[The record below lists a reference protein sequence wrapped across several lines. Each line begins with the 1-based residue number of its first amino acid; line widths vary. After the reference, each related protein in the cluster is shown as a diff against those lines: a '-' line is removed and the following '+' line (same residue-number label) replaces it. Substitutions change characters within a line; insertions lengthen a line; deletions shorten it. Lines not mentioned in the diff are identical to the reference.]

1 VTGYRFLDPALLARI
16 DNLELVARTVVDG
29 FISGLHRSSYL
40 GRSVDFAEHRAYMPG
55 DDIRR
60 IDWRVFG
67 RSDRFFVK
75 EFEADTNANFT
86 ILLDVSRSMAYG
98 SGGVTKLDYARFLAA
113 SLAWFAR
120 RQRDRIGLITF
131 DRAMGT
137 FIPPSAKHLDVVLH
151 ALDVLEPGG
160 AGALD
165 APLER
170 IAELVRRKSLL
181 LLISDLYADPDA
193 VVRAVGRLAAGGND
207 VMVFQVLDPAERTFP
222 FTDVSD
228 FEDLETGERLP
239 IVPGEQREEYLALM
253 DAHLSTVGRGLIAAG
268 VDYALFD
275 TSSPLDFALFE
286 FLTRRQ
292 RLSRVR

>member
-1 VTGYRFLDPALLARI
+1 VTAHRFLDPALLARI
-16 DNLELVARTVVDG
+16 DDLELVARTVVDG

-40 GRSVDFAEHRAYMPG
+40 GRSVDFAEHRPYMPG

-67 RSDRFFVK
+67 RSDRFYVK

-86 ILLDVSRSMAYG
+86 IVLDVSRSMAYG
-98 SGGVTKLDYARFLAA
+98 SGGLTKLDYARFLAA

-120 RQRDRIGLITF
+120 RQRDRVGLMTF
-131 DRAMGT
+131 DSALRT
-137 FIPPSAKHLDVVLH
+137 VIPPSAKHLEVILH
-151 ALDVLEPGG
+151 ALDTLAPGG

-165 APLER
+165 LPLER
-170 IAELVRRKSLL
+170 AAELLRRRSVLL
-181 LLISDLYADPDA
+181 VISDLYDEPE
-193 VVRAVGRLAAGGND
+193 VVTRAVRRLAAGGND
-207 VMVFQVLDPAERTFP
+207 VMVFQVLDPYERSFP
-222 FTDVSD
+222 FDEAAD

-239 IVPGEQREEYLALM
+239 VVPGDQRAAYVALM
-253 DAHLSTVGRGLIAAG
+253 DEHVSTVGRSLVAAG
-268 VDYALFD
+268 VDYALFE
-275 TSSPLDFALFE
+275 TSRPLDFALFE

>member
-1 VTGYRFLDPALLARI
+1 VTGPRFLDPAVLARI

-67 RSDRFFVK
+67 RSDRFYVK

-98 SGGVTKLDYARFLAA
+98 STGLTKLDYARFLAA
-113 SLAWFAR
+113 SLAWFSR
-120 RQRDRIGLITF
+120 RQRDRVGLATF
-131 DRAMGT
+131 DQGVVT
-137 FIPPSAKHLDVVLH
+137 LIPASGVHLDAILH
-151 ALDVLEPGG
+151 TLDTLEPGG
-160 AGALD
+160 AGTFE

-170 IAELVRRKSLL
+170 IADTVRRRSLL
-181 LLISDLYADPDA
+181 LLISDLLGESEG
-193 VVRAVGRLAAGGND
+193 VLRAVGRLGAGGND
-207 VMVFQVLDPAERTFP
+207 VMVFHVIDPAERAFP
-222 FTDVSD
+222 FEDAAD
-228 FEDLETGERLP
+228 FEDLESGERLP
-239 IVPGEQREEYLALM
+239 VIPADLASEYRTLIERHLAAIEEGMLA
-253 DAHLSTVGRGLIAAG
+253 RRI
-268 VDYALFD
+268 DYARLE
-275 TSSPLDFALFE
+275 TSRPLDFALFE